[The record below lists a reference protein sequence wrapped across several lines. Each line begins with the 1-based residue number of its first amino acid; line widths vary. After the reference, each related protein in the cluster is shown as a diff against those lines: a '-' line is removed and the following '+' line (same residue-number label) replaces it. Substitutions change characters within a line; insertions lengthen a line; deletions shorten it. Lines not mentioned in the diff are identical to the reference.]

1 MPPFKVWG
9 CFISFVENLNVS
21 FHSVRVTLAT
31 DTLCK
36 KEVPKC
42 GKGLF
47 GRKATLLS
55 GSDTVLYPN
64 QSHIYVQTW
73 MLRGFPGGA
82 VVKNPPANAEDARD
96 AGSIPGL
103 GRSPGGHSNLLQ
115 DSYLE
120 DPTDRGA
127 WWATVHR
134 VAKSRT

>member
-21 FHSVRVTLAT
+21 SHSVRVTLAT

-47 GRKATLLS
+47 GRKASLLS
-55 GSDTVLYPN
+55 GSDTVLPKSYLCAN
-64 QSHIYVQTW
+64 MDVE
-73 MLRGFPGGA
+73 GFPGGA
-82 VVKNPPANAEDARD
+82 VVKNPPAKAGGARD
-96 AGSIPGL
+96 AGLIPGL

-115 DSYLE
+115 CSCLE
-120 DPTDRGA
+120 DPMDRGA
-127 WWATVHR
+127 WQATVHR
-134 VAKSRT
+134 VAKSWA

>member
-1 MPPFKVWG
+1 MWG

-21 FHSVRVTLAT
+21 SHSVRVTLAT

-36 KEVPKC
+36 KEAPKC

-64 QSHIYVQTW
+64 QSHIYVQIR

-82 VVKNPPANAEDARD
+82 VVKNPPANAEDASD
-96 AGSIPGL
+96 VGSIPGL
-103 GRSPGGHSNLLQ
+103 GRSRGGYSNLLQ

-120 DPTDRGA
+120 DPTDREA
-127 WWATVHR
+127 WRATVHR
-134 VAKSRT
+134 VAKSQT

>member
-1 MPPFKVWG
+1 MWG

-21 FHSVRVTLAT
+21 SHSVRVTLAT

-96 AGSIPGL
+96 VGSIPGL
-103 GRSPGGHSNLLQ
+103 GRSPGGYSNHNLLH
-115 DSYLE
+115 S
-120 DPTDRGA
+120 
-127 WWATVHR
+127 V
-134 VAKSRT
+134 